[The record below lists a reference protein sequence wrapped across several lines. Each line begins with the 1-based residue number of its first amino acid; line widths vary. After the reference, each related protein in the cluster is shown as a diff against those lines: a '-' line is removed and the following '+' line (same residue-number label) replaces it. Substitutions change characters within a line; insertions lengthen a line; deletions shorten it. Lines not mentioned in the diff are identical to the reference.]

1 MLVQAAWNGY
11 AVRSVSHIS
20 PAIGFWHS
28 PDVKPGPSGIAVAR
42 EMLQKAGYRV
52 GRRPPALSRRRQET
66 LQPPG

>member
-1 MLVQAAWNGY
+1 M
-11 AVRSVSHIS
+11 RSVSHIS

-52 GRRPPALSRRRQET
+52 EGGRLRYPAGGKET